1 MDKKKIGFFIIGIA
15 MILMIVGLLLN
26 LSKKEEQPITETKG
40 SSLTQKEKE
49 EFEKETDSHAQYV
62 QDVDKDPFN
71 NVTEEVGEVKSGTLP
86 FNYEFIKGATYDHT
100 GATLIDSSSKYLLFR
115 NLNDV
120 LSFYNIENR
129 KKNVLDELINQAVIA
144 QDNKYI
150 LYSKNSLFTES
161 FFAFDT
167 SSNETMSLGEYSH
180 TSRMQAIDMKYAN
193 GLLYYL
199 VRETDTG
206 KTFVK
211 FVGIPGANT
220 LTSADKNAKID
231 IKTDKLFQTKDTVYA
246 YNSATKDVEVI
257 FPNNSGKTLI
267 NLKNQNIKEIKNI
280 QYIDETHWVVSFIN
294 NKNEFVLYTP
304 KGENKEFKGLM
315 EAYWIDEQH
324 LVVNDNL
331 TFYTY
336 NPETNEKHVLKS
348 DVSDFVYQF
357 GFMTLQTRNSDL
369 IVIQKK

>member
-26 LSKKEEQPITETKG
+26 LSKKEEPITEKKG

-49 EFEKETDSHAQYV
+49 KFEKETDSHAQYV
-62 QDVDKDPFN
+62 QDGDKDPFN
-71 NVTEEVGEVKSGTLP
+71 SATEKVGELKSGTLP
-86 FNYEFIKGATYDHT
+86 FNYEYITGATYDHT

-120 LSFYNIENR
+120 LSFYSIENR
-129 KKNVLDELINQAVIA
+129 KKNVIDELINQAVVS

-150 LYSKNSLFTES
+150 IYSKNAFFTES
-161 FFAFDT
+161 FYAFDT
-167 SSNETMSLGEYSH
+167 SSNETMSLGEYTH
-180 TSRMQAIDMKYAN
+180 PSRMKAIDMKYAN
-193 GLLYYL
+193 GLVYYL
-199 VRETDTG
+199 VREADTG

-220 LTSADKNAKID
+220 LTSADKNAKVNIS
-231 IKTDKLFQTKDTVYA
+231 TDKLFQTKDIVFA
-246 YNSATKDVEVI
+246 YNNATKDVEVI

-267 NLKNQNIKEIKNI
+267 DLKKQNVKEIKSI
-280 QYIDETHWVVSFIN
+280 QYIDETNWVVSFVN
-294 NKNEFVLYTP
+294 SNNEFVLFTP

-315 EAYWIDEQH
+315 EAYWIDESH

-331 TFYTY
+331 TLYTY
-336 NPETNEKHVLKS
+336 NPETNKKDVLKA
-348 DVSDFVYQF
+348 DVSDLVYQF
-357 GFMTLQTRNSDL
+357 GFMTLQTRSSEL